1 MPKRP
6 DYGLDAP
13 GVPIALLPV
22 GVAGQLVGP
31 FAPPLTIGPFTIV
44 FSVPM
49 DRACREIARVLRLA
63 GMFVARKAS

>member
-6 DYGLDAP
+6 NYGLDAP
-13 GVPIALLPV
+13 GIPIALLPV

-49 DRACREIARVLRLA
+49 DRACEIAWVLRLA
-63 GMFVARKAS
+63 GMFVTRKAS